1 MQIKIILRFHFLTY
15 NIDKDKHAP
24 QQSVGKA
31 IETDTHLL
39 IP

>member
-1 MQIKIILRFHFLTY
+1 MQIKIIMRFHFLTY
-15 NIDKDKHAP
+15 NIDKDKNVP
-24 QQSVGKA
+24 QQSVVKV

>member
-1 MQIKIILRFHFLTY
+1 MRVHFLTY
-15 NIDKDKHAP
+15 NIDKDKNVP
-24 QQSVGKA
+24 QPSVGKA

>member
-1 MQIKIILRFHFLTY
+1 MRSHFLTY
-15 NIDKDKHAP
+15 NIDNDKKVP
-24 QQSVGKA
+24 QQSVGMA